1 MIAIKEQI
9 KENLEFLSEQ
19 QLIELADF
27 TAFLKV
33 RSRIR
38 NSYLKNPEHLTKF
51 SNEDKILAES
61 GIADY
66 NAGLLEE
73 DKL

>member
-1 MIAIKEQI
+1 MVELKEQI
-9 KENLEFLSEQ
+9 KENLEFLNEQ

-38 NSYLKNPEHLTKF
+38 NSKMEYANNL
-51 SNEDKILAES
+51 SNFIVKDSSLAEY
-61 GIADY
+61 GMEEY
-66 NAGLLEE
+66 NAGLLME
-73 DKL
+73 DEL